1 MSSDNDLI
9 RRGDALV
16 KARPFCESQGDE
28 WDRGYNTAISHYQL
42 ALLALTAAP
51 AAREEAARWFI
62 ANDGKTGMDL
72 SRVIYWYDIT
82 ENGKRCVK
90 VFTDNGSEEPFVS
103 YREDDAD
110 AVMLA
115 LTAAPG
121 SPTCRVCG
129 WPFVSPHYPPCT
141 GHEVPWKDEDALLKR
156 AEAAEAERDRLAGA
170 VKDII
175 DGMAIGHDYRYELTA
190 ALAGEK

>member
-1 MSSDNDLI
+1 M
-9 RRGDALV
+9 
-16 KARPFCESQGDE
+16 
-28 WDRGYNTAISHYQL
+28 T
-42 ALLALTAAP
+42 
-51 AAREEAARWFI
+51 REEAAKKLAQAI
-62 ANDGKTGMDL
+62 G
-72 SRVIYWYDIT
+72 YDPVQPYVN
-82 ENGKRCVK
+82 EAEKWL
-90 VFTDNGSEEPFVS
+90 
-103 YREDDAD
+103 
-110 AVMLA
+110 LA

-129 WPFVSPHYPPCT
+129 WPYVSPHYPPCT

>member
-28 WDRGYNTAISHYQL
+28 WDRGYNTAISHYQV

-51 AAREEAARWFI
+51 ADEAPPSPCADCCCARVWAAL
-62 ANDGKTGMDL
+62 G
-72 SRVIYWYDIT
+72 IT
-82 ENGKRCVK
+82 DR
-90 VFTDNGSEEPFVS
+90 TDHSAYEHVE
-103 YREDDAD
+103 
-110 AVMLA
+110 ML
-115 LTAAPG
+115 
-121 SPTCRVCG
+121 
-129 WPFVSPHYPPCT
+129 
-141 GHEVPWKDEDALLKR
+141 K
-156 AEAAEAERDRLAGA
+156 AERDRLAGA

>member
-1 MSSDNDLI
+1 M
-9 RRGDALV
+9 
-16 KARPFCESQGDE
+16 
-28 WDRGYNTAISHYQL
+28 T
-42 ALLALTAAP
+42 
-51 AAREEAARWFI
+51 REEAARWFI

-115 LTAAPG
+115 LTAAPAAEELANAHG
-121 SPTCRVCG
+121 IAQACER
-129 WPFVSPHYPPCT
+129 
-141 GHEVPWKDEDALLKR
+141 R
-156 AEAAEAERDRLAGA
+156 AEAAERASFEKWANGAGLDVRPTPNPSPRFAEYYITREADTAFAAWQAR
-170 VKDII
+170 
-175 DGMAIGHDYRYELTA
+175 A